1 MDRALSF
8 DSPQSPSPFSL
19 PPYPLPLSLS
29 TQANMDGPFRVLILW
44 LLPLHS
50 TNSMR
55 LYPRYPLLAPAFLIF
70 ILSRSFVA
78 FYVTLCESIHDVSCP
93 KHFIA
98 RPGNWE
104 KRGVVC
110 IGLNLDAAPSLQ
122 VIFLVFIV

>member
-1 MDRALSF
+1 MV
-8 DSPQSPSPFSL
+8 
-19 PPYPLPLSLS
+19 
-29 TQANMDGPFRVLILW
+29 GPFRVQKLPAALLLDSLRQVLILW
-44 LLPLHS
+44 LLPLYS

-55 LYPRYPLLAPAFLIF
+55 LYPRYLCYLLPFCC
-70 ILSRSFVA
+70 
-78 FYVTLCESIHDVSCP
+78 YVTLCESIHDVSCP
-93 KHFIA
+93 KHSIA